1 MRLAAGEG
9 RLILIVAIG
18 CGTHET
24 FAQQPLDV
32 AGRAASNLGKGAM
45 VQMGG
50 QQVGSDTAG
59 RRGDDW
65 LKQLSFDRGMRC

>member
-18 CGTHET
+18 CGAHDT

-32 AGRAASNLGKGAM
+32 AGRAASNLAKGPWFRWR
-45 VQMGG
+45 VGG
-50 QQVGSDTAG
+50 LGLTRHDAEEMIG
-59 RRGDDW
+59 
-65 LKQLSFDRGMRC
+65 